1 MLLNFVMMVTGH
13 LAESYYGRAKS
24 CQEFRDRYENG
35 EFEKEDNS
43 EVENEE
49 LWVRDFDC
57 PLCKQRHPWV
67 QVDGPNRECYI
78 QCKACKASFAIG
90 MFDCANCIDRE
101 IKCLAIVPPKG
112 LHL

>member
-43 EVENEE
+43 EVEMEE

-67 QVDGPNRECYI
+67 QVGGPGSKECLLE
-78 QCKACKASFAIG
+78 CKTCKASFAIG
-90 MFDCANCIDRE
+90 MLDCANCIDRE
-101 IKCLAIVPPKG
+101 TKCLAVIP
-112 LHL
+112 